1 MSEENTS
8 LLWDAII
15 HSTAGIL
22 ALVAGGL
29 MYSYTWALVLFSG
42 LMILSAVSAI
52 IISWRD
58 DAWVPGHFLAILPVI
73 GVVGGLLAVPYA
85 FTFAYACLWL
95 AFIHFIYRGYV
106 KIQEAKA
113 DGNAS

>member
-8 LLWDAII
+8 LPWDAII

-52 IISWRD
+52 IIS
-58 DAWVPGHFLAILPVI
+58 
-73 GVVGGLLAVPYA
+73 VVGGLLAVPYA

-95 AFIHFIYRGYV
+95 AFIHFIYRGCV

-113 DGNAS
+113 DGDAS

>member
-1 MSEENTS
+1 MSEENKP
-8 LLWDAII
+8 LPWDAII
-15 HSTAGIL
+15 HASAGIL

-42 LMILSAVSAI
+42 LMILSGVSAI

-58 DAWVPGHFLAILPVI
+58 DAWVPGHFLAMLPVI
-73 GVVGGLLAVPYA
+73 GVVCGLLAVPYA
-85 FTFAYACLWL
+85 FTFAYVCLWL
-95 AFIHFIYRGYV
+95 AFIHFVYRGYI

-113 DGNAS
+113 GGETS